1 VLQRTRCSIRV
12 ARYAATPD
20 SHFDQ
25 ASMEDPMNSDISEGK
40 WRELKG
46 SVKEKWGK
54 LTDDDLLEVEGQLD
68 KFCGK
73 MQKLY
78 GMSRQDA
85 EQEFNRFKD

>member
-1 VLQRTRCSIRV
+1 MFINVVKRV
-12 ARYAATPD
+12 AGDSATFD

-25 ASMEDPMNSDISEGK
+25 APMEASMNSDISEGK
-40 WRELKG
+40 WREMKG

-73 MQKLY
+73 MQKYY
-78 GMSRQDA
+78 GMSRENA